1 MKNPYII
8 PSLFLIAFA
17 SHAAGKTI
25 PNYAEA
31 DLVLGKPDFVTATSP
46 LRNSFSLRD
55 PMAVAID
62 PVSGKVFVSDRGD
75 DRILRYT
82 NASALANG
90 AGAEAVF
97 GQTSFSTNTPGTSDL
112 LLDDPSSM
120 FLDRRGRLWVADQG
134 NNRVLVYEAASY
146 RNLQA
151 ADRVYGQPDFTTSSS
166 GTSASKM
173 SSPYGVCV
181 DSNDN
186 LWVGDLGNNRVLKF
200 SAISTKASGTAAD
213 SVLGQA
219 TFLTSAAA
227 AGASGMK
234 NPIGVTVSS
243 AGTLYVGCSGNHR
256 ILRFNNAASLG
267 NGAPASAVLG
277 QPDFISTTSGLSN
290 SKFKTPYGVWIT
302 QDDALWVSDFGNNR
316 VLRFD
321 AASTKANGAAANG
334 VVGQADFITA
344 TPGLTSRKFGDP
356 FVSPFVDA
364 AGSLWVSEEMNR
376 RVLRFPADE
385 TKPLLVVTTVVPK
398 STKLKKLT
406 LNGTSSDAYGVVLV
420 QFKVNAGPLQTAV
433 GTTAWQ
439 IKPAL
444 KKGKNT
450 ITLFATDSVGNLSV
464 RTVIKIKRK

>member
-1 MKNPYII
+1 MN
-8 PSLFLIAFA
+8 SHTLRLLTGLALTTIAF
-17 SHAAGKTI
+17 GKTI

-46 LRNSFSLRD
+46 LRNSFSLSD
-55 PMAVAID
+55 PMAIAID

-75 DRILRYT
+75 DRILRYA
-82 NASALANG
+82 NASALTNG

-97 GQTSFSTNTPGTSDL
+97 GQTSFSTSTSGTSDL
-112 LLDDPSSM
+112 LLNDPSSI

-134 NNRVLVYEAASY
+134 NSRVLVYEAASY
-146 RNLQA
+146 RNSQA
-151 ADRVYGQPDFTTSSS
+151 ADRVYGQPNFTTSSS
-166 GTSASKM
+166 ATTASKM

-186 LWVGDLGNNRVLKF
+186 LWVGDLGNDRVLKF
-200 SAISTKASGTAAD
+200 SAISTKASGSAAD

-234 NPIGVTVSS
+234 NPVGVTVSS

-267 NGAPASAVLG
+267 NGAPASAALG

-290 SKFKTPYGVWIT
+290 SKLNTPYGVWIT

-334 VVGQADFITA
+334 VVGQPNFDVN
-344 TPGLTSRKFGDP
+344 TPGLTSRNFGQP

-364 AGSLWVSEEMNR
+364 AGSLWISEETND
-376 RVLRFPADE
+376 RVLRFPADV
-385 TKPLLVVTTVVPK
+385 TLPLLTVTTVVPK
-398 STKLKKLT
+398 TTKAKKLT
-406 LNGTSSDAYGVVLV
+406 LNGTASDAYGVALV
-420 QFKVNAGPLQTAV
+420 QFKVNAGPLQTAT

-450 ITLFATDSVGNLSV
+450 ITLFATDSVGNVSV
-464 RTVIKIKRK
+464 STVLKTKRK